1 MTCNDVAGAWEQQK
15 WLEFGL
21 EFVNAMTNEAKTGYD
36 SAIEQSIV
44 FELTFGGIGAIRWLS
59 MIWKLLSCRIH

>member
-1 MTCNDVAGAWEQQK
+1 
-15 WLEFGL
+15 
-21 EFVNAMTNEAKTGYD
+21 MTNEAKTGYD

-44 FELTFGGIGAIRWLS
+44 FELDFGGIGAIRWLS